1 VLSSALAFAAVGGL
15 PREAGA
21 AEAWPTKPVRII
33 VPFAPGGGADGSAR
47 VLAEVLAPQLGQAVI
62 VENKPGAG
70 SAIGVAAA
78 LQSRDGHTLLMG
90 SNSMVINPALNP
102 KLGYDVARDF
112 DAIGMVSRSRWCWWC
127 PPSRRRRRSADLV
140 AQAKAQPG
148 QLSAGNSG
156 TGTLAHLTA
165 ELFAQETGTSLVS
178 VPYKGESALMPD
190 LISGLVSMGFLN
202 LPSVIVHIRSGRL
215 RALAVSSAQ
224 PVPELANVPTFRSL
238 KLQSLEVEGWAT
250 LVAPKGTIP
259 VDGLAARKTLLA
271 GCTAVRGSE
280 KALRCAE
287 PGNLY
292 PRARGY
298 CRVPEGGRQSL
309 ETGGEEHS
317 AGEFRIDKLVFVFCV
332 LRCRSGRIAPT
343 RVSAPRM
350 SPRFAPALFLR
361 EHTIDGDTAHWLSQ
375 TAGALGD

>member
-1 VLSSALAFAAVGGL
+1 MAQASAARGSTRRQALSTLTALAALPALSAFPLASFAAD
-15 PREAGA
+15 
-21 AEAWPTKPVRII
+21 AWPAKPVRII

-47 VLAEVLAPQLGQAVI
+47 VLAEVLAPQLGQPVI

-78 LQSRDGHTLLMG
+78 LQARDGHTLLMG

-102 KLGYDVARDF
+102 RLTYDVARDF
-112 DAIGMVSRSRWCWWC
+112 DAIGMVSQQPLVLVVPADSKAKTV
-127 PPSRRRRRSADLV
+127 ADLV

-148 QLSAGNSG
+148 KLGAGNSG

-224 PVPELANVPTFRSL
+224 PVAELANVPTFRSL

-250 LVAPKGTIP
+250 LVAPKGSIP
-259 VDGLAARKTLLA
+259 PEGLAKLEKLLA
-271 GCTAVRGSE
+271 A
-280 KALRCAE
+280 ALQSDTVKKRFDA
-287 PGNLY
+287 L
-292 PRARGY
+292 
-298 CRVPEGGRQSL
+298 SL
-309 ETGGEEHS
+309 ET
-317 AGEFRIDKLVFVFCV
+317 FTR
-332 LRCRSGRIAPT
+332 GREA
-343 RVSAPRM
+343 
-350 SPRFAPALFLR
+350 
-361 EHTIDGDTAHWLSQ
+361 TAQYLKAEGSRWGQVVKSRGIQLEN
-375 TAGALGD
+375 

>member
-1 VLSSALAFAAVGGL
+1 MAQASAARGSTRRQALSTLTAPAALPALSAFPLASFAAD
-15 PREAGA
+15 
-21 AEAWPTKPVRII
+21 AWPAKPVRII

-47 VLAEVLAPQLGQAVI
+47 VLAEVLAPQLGQPVI

-78 LQSRDGHTLLMG
+78 LQARDGHTLLMG
-90 SNSMVINPALNP
+90 SNSMVINPALNRR
-102 KLGYDVARDF
+102 LTYDVARDF
-112 DAIGMVSRSRWCWWC
+112 DAIGMVSQQPLVLVVPADSKAKTV
-127 PPSRRRRRSADLV
+127 ADLV

-148 QLSAGNSG
+148 KLSAGNSG

-224 PVPELANVPTFRSL
+224 PVAELANVPTFRSL

-250 LVAPKGTIP
+250 LVAPKGSIP
-259 VDGLAARKTLLA
+259 PEGLAKLEKLLA
-271 GCTAVRGSE
+271 A
-280 KALRCAE
+280 ALQSDTVKKRFDA
-287 PGNLY
+287 L
-292 PRARGY
+292 
-298 CRVPEGGRQSL
+298 SL
-309 ETGGEEHS
+309 ET
-317 AGEFRIDKLVFVFCV
+317 FTR
-332 LRCRSGRIAPT
+332 GREA
-343 RVSAPRM
+343 
-350 SPRFAPALFLR
+350 
-361 EHTIDGDTAHWLSQ
+361 TAQYLKAEGSRWGQVVKSRGIQLEN
-375 TAGALGD
+375 

>member
-1 VLSSALAFAAVGGL
+1 MVSATALRGIKSSATPGVTPSVTRRHALSMLSAAALAATAGVHSGNAA
-15 PREAGA
+15 A
-21 AEAWPTKPVRII
+21 ADAWPTKPVRII

-90 SNSMVINPALNP
+90 SNSMVINPSLNP
-102 KLGYDVARDF
+102 KLTYDVARDF
-112 DAIGMVSRSRWCWWC
+112 DAIGMVSQQPLVLVVPAESKAKTV
-127 PPSRRRRRSADLV
+127 ADLV

-148 QLSAGNSG
+148 KLSAGNSG

-224 PVPELANVPTFRSL
+224 PVAELSSVPTFRSL

-250 LVAPKGTIP
+250 LVAPKGSIP
-259 VDGLAARKTLLA
+259 ADGLARLEKLLA
-271 GCTAVRGSE
+271 AALQSE
-280 KALRCAE
+280 VVKKRFDAL
-287 PGNLY
+287 
-292 PRARGY
+292 
-298 CRVPEGGRQSL
+298 SL
-309 ETGGEEHS
+309 ETFTRGREATAQYLKAEGS
-317 AGEFRIDKLVFVFCV
+317 RWGQVVKSRGIQIDN
-332 LRCRSGRIAPT
+332 
-343 RVSAPRM
+343 
-350 SPRFAPALFLR
+350 
-361 EHTIDGDTAHWLSQ
+361 
-375 TAGALGD
+375 

>member
-1 VLSSALAFAAVGGL
+1 VALGAAGTLAAG
-15 PREAGA
+15 PWRGAGA

-70 SAIGVAAA
+70 STIGVAAA

-90 SNSMVINPALNP
+90 SNSMVVNPALNP
-102 KLGYDVARDF
+102 KLTYDVARDF
-112 DAIGMVSRSRWCWWC
+112 DAIGMVSQQPLVLVVPAESKAMTV
-127 PPSRRRRRSADLV
+127 ADLV

-148 QLSAGNSG
+148 KLSAGNSG

-224 PVPELANVPTFRSL
+224 PVAELQNVPTFRSL

-250 LVAPKGTIP
+250 LVAPRGSIP
-259 VDGLAARKTLLA
+259 PEGLARLEKLLA
-271 GCTAVRGSE
+271 AALQSDAVKKRFA
-280 KALRCAE
+280 AL
-287 PGNLY
+287 
-292 PRARGY
+292 
-298 CRVPEGGRQSL
+298 SL
-309 ETGGEEHS
+309 EPFT
-317 AGEFRIDKLVFVFCV
+317 
-332 LRCRSGRIAPT
+332 SGREA
-343 RVSAPRM
+343 
-350 SPRFAPALFLR
+350 
-361 EHTIDGDTAHWLSQ
+361 TARYLKAEGSRWGEVVKSRGIQLEN
-375 TAGALGD
+375 

>member
-1 VLSSALAFAAVGGL
+1 MVSATAPRGITSSATPGVTPGITAGVTRRHALSMLSAAALAATAGVHTGNAA
-15 PREAGA
+15 A
-21 AEAWPTKPVRII
+21 ADAWPTKPVRII

-90 SNSMVINPALNP
+90 SNSMVINPSLNP
-102 KLGYDVARDF
+102 KLTYDVARDF
-112 DAIGMVSRSRWCWWC
+112 DAIGMVSQQPLVLVVPAESKAKTV
-127 PPSRRRRRSADLV
+127 ADLV

-148 QLSAGNSG
+148 KLSAGNSG

-224 PVPELANVPTFRSL
+224 PVAELSSVPTFRSL

-250 LVAPKGTIP
+250 LVAPKGSIP
-259 VDGLAARKTLLA
+259 ADGLARLEKLLA
-271 GCTAVRGSE
+271 AALQSEVVKKRFDALSLETFTRGREATAQYL
-280 KALRCAE
+280 KA
-287 PGNLY
+287 
-292 PRARGY
+292 
-298 CRVPEGGRQSL
+298 EGGRWGQVVKSR
-309 ETGGEEHS
+309 GIQ
-317 AGEFRIDKLVFVFCV
+317 IDN
-332 LRCRSGRIAPT
+332 
-343 RVSAPRM
+343 
-350 SPRFAPALFLR
+350 
-361 EHTIDGDTAHWLSQ
+361 
-375 TAGALGD
+375 

>member
-1 VLSSALAFAAVGGL
+1 MVSATAPRGITSSATPGITRRHALSMLSAAALAATAGMHTGNAA
-15 PREAGA
+15 A
-21 AEAWPTKPVRII
+21 ADAWPTKPVRII

-90 SNSMVINPALNP
+90 SNSMVINPSLNP
-102 KLGYDVARDF
+102 KLTYDVARDF
-112 DAIGMVSRSRWCWWC
+112 DAIGMVSQQPLVLVVPAESKAKTV
-127 PPSRRRRRSADLV
+127 ADLV

-148 QLSAGNSG
+148 KLSAGNSG

-224 PVPELANVPTFRSL
+224 PVAELSSVPTFRSL

-250 LVAPKGTIP
+250 LVAPKGSIP
-259 VDGLAARKTLLA
+259 ADGLARLEKLLA
-271 GCTAVRGSE
+271 AALQSE
-280 KALRCAE
+280 VVKKRFDAL
-287 PGNLY
+287 
-292 PRARGY
+292 
-298 CRVPEGGRQSL
+298 SL
-309 ETGGEEHS
+309 ETFTRGREATAQYLKVEGS
-317 AGEFRIDKLVFVFCV
+317 RWGQVVKSRGIQIDN
-332 LRCRSGRIAPT
+332 
-343 RVSAPRM
+343 
-350 SPRFAPALFLR
+350 
-361 EHTIDGDTAHWLSQ
+361 
-375 TAGALGD
+375 

>member
-1 VLSSALAFAAVGGL
+1 MVHRPVAGRGARAPGVTRRSVLSVMALGAAGTLAAG
-15 PREAGA
+15 PWHGAGA
-21 AEAWPTKPVRII
+21 AEAWPTRPVRII

-70 SAIGVAAA
+70 SAVGVAAA

-102 KLGYDVARDF
+102 RLTYDVARDF
-112 DAIGMVSRSRWCWWC
+112 DAIGMVSQQPLVLVVPAESK
-127 PPSRRRRRSADLV
+127 AMTVAELV

-148 QLSAGNSG
+148 KLSAGNSG

-224 PVPELANVPTFRSL
+224 PVAELQGVPTFRRL

-250 LVAPKGTIP
+250 LVAPKGSIP
-259 VDGLAARKTLLA
+259 PEGLARLEKLLA
-271 GCTAVRGSE
+271 AALQSDVVKKRFTA
-280 KALRCAE
+280 L
-287 PGNLY
+287 
-292 PRARGY
+292 
-298 CRVPEGGRQSL
+298 SL
-309 ETGGEEHS
+309 EPFT
-317 AGEFRIDKLVFVFCV
+317 
-332 LRCRSGRIAPT
+332 SGREA
-343 RVSAPRM
+343 
-350 SPRFAPALFLR
+350 
-361 EHTIDGDTAHWLSQ
+361 TAKYLKAEGSRWGEVVKSRGIQLEN
-375 TAGALGD
+375 

>member
-1 VLSSALAFAAVGGL
+1 MAQASAARGITRRHALSMLSAAALATTGGL
-15 PREAGA
+15 HIGDARA
-21 AEAWPTKPVRII
+21 ADAWPTRPLRII

-47 VLAEVLAPQLGQAVI
+47 VLAEVLGPQLGQAVI

-102 KLGYDVARDF
+102 KLTYDVARDF
-112 DAIGMVSRSRWCWWC
+112 DAIGMVSQQPLVLVVPAESTAKTV
-127 PPSRRRRRSADLV
+127 ADLV

-148 QLSAGNSG
+148 KLSAGNSG

-224 PVPELANVPTFRSL
+224 PVAELSNVPTLRSL

-250 LVAPKGTIP
+250 LVAPRGTIP
-259 VDGLAARKTLLA
+259 AEGLARLEKLLA
-271 GCTAVRGSE
+271 QALQSE
-280 KALRCAE
+280 VVKKRFDAL
-287 PGNLY
+287 
-292 PRARGY
+292 
-298 CRVPEGGRQSL
+298 SL
-309 ETGGEEHS
+309 ET
-317 AGEFRIDKLVFVFCV
+317 FTR
-332 LRCRSGRIAPT
+332 GREA
-343 RVSAPRM
+343 
-350 SPRFAPALFLR
+350 
-361 EHTIDGDTAHWLSQ
+361 TAQYLKAEGSRWGQVVKSRGIQLEN
-375 TAGALGD
+375 

>member
-1 VLSSALAFAAVGGL
+1 VALGAAGTLAAG
-15 PREAGA
+15 PWRGAGA

-70 SAIGVAAA
+70 STIGVAAA

-102 KLGYDVARDF
+102 KLTYDVARDF
-112 DAIGMVSRSRWCWWC
+112 DAIGMVSQQPLVLVVPAESKAMTV
-127 PPSRRRRRSADLV
+127 ADLV

-148 QLSAGNSG
+148 KLSAGNSG

-224 PVPELANVPTFRSL
+224 PVAELQNVPTFRSL

-250 LVAPKGTIP
+250 LVAPKGSIP
-259 VDGLAARKTLLA
+259 PEGLARLEKLLA
-271 GCTAVRGSE
+271 AALQSDAVKKRFTA
-280 KALRCAE
+280 L
-287 PGNLY
+287 
-292 PRARGY
+292 
-298 CRVPEGGRQSL
+298 SL
-309 ETGGEEHS
+309 EPFT
-317 AGEFRIDKLVFVFCV
+317 
-332 LRCRSGRIAPT
+332 SGREA
-343 RVSAPRM
+343 
-350 SPRFAPALFLR
+350 
-361 EHTIDGDTAHWLSQ
+361 TARYLKAEGSRWGEVVKSRGIQLEN
-375 TAGALGD
+375 

>member
-1 VLSSALAFAAVGGL
+1 MVHRPVAGRGARAPGVTRRSVLSVMALGAAGTLAAG
-15 PREAGA
+15 PWHGAGA
-21 AEAWPTKPVRII
+21 TEAWPTRPVRII

-102 KLGYDVARDF
+102 KLAYDVARDF
-112 DAIGMVSRSRWCWWC
+112 DAIGMVSQQPLVLVVPAESKAMTV
-127 PPSRRRRRSADLV
+127 ADLV

-148 QLSAGNSG
+148 KLSAGNSG

-224 PVPELANVPTFRSL
+224 PVAELQGVPTFRSL

-250 LVAPKGTIP
+250 LVAPKGSIP
-259 VDGLAARKTLLA
+259 PEGLARLEKLLA
-271 GCTAVRGSE
+271 ASLQSDVVKKRFTA
-280 KALRCAE
+280 L
-287 PGNLY
+287 
-292 PRARGY
+292 
-298 CRVPEGGRQSL
+298 SL
-309 ETGGEEHS
+309 EPFT
-317 AGEFRIDKLVFVFCV
+317 
-332 LRCRSGRIAPT
+332 SGREA
-343 RVSAPRM
+343 
-350 SPRFAPALFLR
+350 
-361 EHTIDGDTAHWLSQ
+361 TAKYLKAEGSRWGEVVKSRGIQLEN
-375 TAGALGD
+375 

>member
-1 VLSSALAFAAVGGL
+1 MVSATPARGITPVALSGITRRHALSMLSAAALAATAGVHAGNADAAD
-15 PREAGA
+15 
-21 AEAWPTKPVRII
+21 AWPTRPLRII

-78 LQSRDGHTLLMG
+78 LQSRDGHTMLMG

-102 KLGYDVARDF
+102 RLTYDVSRDF
-112 DAIGMVSRSRWCWWC
+112 DAIGMVSQQPLVLVVSAE
-127 PPSRRRRRSADLV
+127 SKAKTLADLV

-148 QLSAGNSG
+148 KLSAGNSG

-224 PVPELANVPTFRSL
+224 PVSELANVPTFRSL

-259 VDGLAARKTLLA
+259 ADGLARLEKLLA
-271 GCTAVRGSE
+271 AALQSDVVKKRFGALSLETFTSGREATAQYL
-280 KALRCAE
+280 KA
-287 PGNLY
+287 
-292 PRARGY
+292 
-298 CRVPEGGRQSL
+298 EGGRWGQVVKSR
-309 ETGGEEHS
+309 G
-317 AGEFRIDKLVFVFCV
+317 IQVDN
-332 LRCRSGRIAPT
+332 
-343 RVSAPRM
+343 
-350 SPRFAPALFLR
+350 
-361 EHTIDGDTAHWLSQ
+361 
-375 TAGALGD
+375 

>member
-1 VLSSALAFAAVGGL
+1 MVHRPVEGRGTQAPGVTRRSVLSVMALGAAGTL
-15 PREAGA
+15 AAGPWLGARA

-102 KLGYDVARDF
+102 KLTYDVARDF
-112 DAIGMVSRSRWCWWC
+112 DAIGMVSQQPLVLVVPADSKAKTV
-127 PPSRRRRRSADLV
+127 ADLV
-140 AQAKAQPG
+140 AQAKTQPG
-148 QLSAGNSG
+148 KLSAGNSG

-215 RALAVSSAQ
+215 RALAVSSAL
-224 PVPELANVPTFRSL
+224 PVAELQNVPTFRSL

-250 LVAPKGTIP
+250 LVAPKGSIP
-259 VDGLAARKTLLA
+259 PEGLARLEKLLA
-271 GCTAVRGSE
+271 AALQSDVVKKRFTA
-280 KALRCAE
+280 L
-287 PGNLY
+287 
-292 PRARGY
+292 
-298 CRVPEGGRQSL
+298 SL
-309 ETGGEEHS
+309 EPFT
-317 AGEFRIDKLVFVFCV
+317 
-332 LRCRSGRIAPT
+332 SGREA
-343 RVSAPRM
+343 
-350 SPRFAPALFLR
+350 
-361 EHTIDGDTAHWLSQ
+361 TAKYLKAEGSRWGEVVKSRGIQLEN
-375 TAGALGD
+375 

>member
-1 VLSSALAFAAVGGL
+1 MVHRPVAGRGARASGVTRRSVLSVMALGVAGTLAAAPWRTVT
-15 PREAGA
+15 A
-21 AEAWPTKPVRII
+21 AEAWPTKPLRII

-90 SNSMVINPALNP
+90 SNSMVINPVLNP
-102 KLGYDVARDF
+102 KLTYDVARDF
-112 DAIGMVSRSRWCWWC
+112 DAIGMVSQQPLVLVVPAESKAMNV
-127 PPSRRRRRSADLV
+127 ADLI
-140 AQAKAQPG
+140 AQARAQPG
-148 QLSAGNSG
+148 KLSAGNSG

-224 PVPELANVPTFRSL
+224 PVAELPNVPTFRSL

-250 LVAPKGTIP
+250 LVAPKGTIAP
-259 VDGLAARKTLLA
+259 EGLARLEKLLA
-271 GCTAVRGSE
+271 AALQSDVVKKRFTA
-280 KALRCAE
+280 L
-287 PGNLY
+287 
-292 PRARGY
+292 
-298 CRVPEGGRQSL
+298 SL
-309 ETGGEEHS
+309 ET
-317 AGEFRIDKLVFVFCV
+317 FT
-332 LRCRSGRIAPT
+332 SGREA
-343 RVSAPRM
+343 
-350 SPRFAPALFLR
+350 
-361 EHTIDGDTAHWLSQ
+361 TAQYLKTEGSRWSEVVKSRGIHLEN
-375 TAGALGD
+375 

>member
-1 VLSSALAFAAVGGL
+1 MVHRPISGRGALAPGVTRRSVLSAVALGAAGTLAAG
-15 PREAGA
+15 PWRGAGA

-70 SAIGVAAA
+70 STIGVAAA

-102 KLGYDVARDF
+102 KLTYDVARDF
-112 DAIGMVSRSRWCWWC
+112 DAIGMVSQQPLVLVVPAESK
-127 PPSRRRRRSADLV
+127 AMTVAELV

-148 QLSAGNSG
+148 KLSAGNSG

-224 PVPELANVPTFRSL
+224 PVAELQNVPTFRSL

-250 LVAPKGTIP
+250 LVAPRGSIP
-259 VDGLAARKTLLA
+259 PEGLARLEKLLA
-271 GCTAVRGSE
+271 AALQSDAVKKRFTA
-280 KALRCAE
+280 L
-287 PGNLY
+287 
-292 PRARGY
+292 
-298 CRVPEGGRQSL
+298 SL
-309 ETGGEEHS
+309 EPFT
-317 AGEFRIDKLVFVFCV
+317 
-332 LRCRSGRIAPT
+332 SGREA
-343 RVSAPRM
+343 
-350 SPRFAPALFLR
+350 
-361 EHTIDGDTAHWLSQ
+361 TARYLKAEGSRWGEVVKSRGIQLEN
-375 TAGALGD
+375 

>member
-1 VLSSALAFAAVGGL
+1 MVSATAKLGTTPGTTPGTMPGTVRSITRRHALSMLSAAALAATAGLHAGNADAAD
-15 PREAGA
+15 
-21 AEAWPTKPVRII
+21 AWPTKPVRII

-47 VLAEVLAPQLGQAVI
+47 VLAEVLGPQLGQAVI

-90 SNSMVINPALNP
+90 SNSMVINPSLNP
-102 KLGYDVARDF
+102 KLGYDVSRDF
-112 DAIGMVSRSRWCWWC
+112 DAIGMVSQQPLVLVVPAESKAKTV
-127 PPSRRRRRSADLV
+127 ADLV

-148 QLSAGNSG
+148 KLSAGNSG

-224 PVPELANVPTFRSL
+224 PVAELWNVPTFRSL

-250 LVAPKGTIP
+250 LVAPKGSIP
-259 VDGLAARKTLLA
+259 ADGLARLEKLLA
-271 GCTAVRGSE
+271 AALQSE
-280 KALRCAE
+280 VVKKRFDAL
-287 PGNLY
+287 
-292 PRARGY
+292 
-298 CRVPEGGRQSL
+298 SL
-309 ETGGEEHS
+309 ET
-317 AGEFRIDKLVFVFCV
+317 FTR
-332 LRCRSGRIAPT
+332 GREA
-343 RVSAPRM
+343 
-350 SPRFAPALFLR
+350 
-361 EHTIDGDTAHWLSQ
+361 TAQYLKAEGSRWGQVVKSRGIQ
-375 TAGALGD
+375 VDN

>member
-1 VLSSALAFAAVGGL
+1 MAQAPAARGSTRRQALSTITALAALPALSAVPLASFAAD
-15 PREAGA
+15 
-21 AEAWPTKPVRII
+21 AWPAKPVRII

-47 VLAEVLAPQLGQAVI
+47 VLAEVLAPQLGQPVI

-78 LQSRDGHTLLMG
+78 LQARDGHTLLMG

-102 KLGYDVARDF
+102 RLTYDVARDF
-112 DAIGMVSRSRWCWWC
+112 DAIGMVSQQPLVLVVPADSKAKTV
-127 PPSRRRRRSADLV
+127 ADLV

-148 QLSAGNSG
+148 KLSAGNSG

-224 PVPELANVPTFRSL
+224 PVAELANVPTFRSL

-250 LVAPKGTIP
+250 LVAPKGSIP
-259 VDGLAARKTLLA
+259 PEGLANLEKLLA
-271 GCTAVRGSE
+271 A
-280 KALRCAE
+280 ALQSDTVKKRFDA
-287 PGNLY
+287 L
-292 PRARGY
+292 
-298 CRVPEGGRQSL
+298 SL
-309 ETGGEEHS
+309 ET
-317 AGEFRIDKLVFVFCV
+317 FTR
-332 LRCRSGRIAPT
+332 GREA
-343 RVSAPRM
+343 
-350 SPRFAPALFLR
+350 
-361 EHTIDGDTAHWLSQ
+361 TAQYLKAEGSRWGQVVKSRGIQLEN
-375 TAGALGD
+375 